1 MKSFKNFYK
10 KISLFKDVKKK
21 KALTILF
28 SSLLIITFFFSSCVA
43 QTGGN
48 NENSDI
54 SSIYIS
60 EGLTQQTYAVGGKL
74 NLSGLK
80 VTVRYKD
87 GSEKQVTDYSVFPA
101 EGSILS
107 QAGENIITVS
117 YKGFTAT
124 FSVQVNSSEK
134 PLSISVKKM
143 PDKVEYTEG
152 EFFSTTGLEIEG
164 LYADGSKKVLSGWYT
179 SPSNGST
186 IRGSGTKTVTV
197 TYYVWSRQG
206 GGNYT
211 GRLTSENINADTFLD
226 LDSALESLPSS
237 RADSDSVTTSFTIRV
252 KERPLVKS
260 DSFFWGT
267 WVRMDTG
274 KDYEILETQVNTED
288 SSYAISSSDSSS
300 NSLSFT
306 ADTLGT
312 FEKESDSVI
321 KNGAIRYFRKGGA
334 NLTYSLRLVGF
345 TESSSQGASGD
356 FVSDLSGYDSK
367 EGEASRAISVI
378 SKAGIKASGRSKKFA
393 TFESEALSDAAGL
406 ITLKAPTIND
416 VQTVQITGN
425 EGELIIVPD
434 LVVSNNGDNM
444 GTVALVDKDQYNL
457 KITGNVTNKDEGYL
471 YGNNARTYSMV
482 LTIKNISDVIAG
494 TSFCTIKSSDSRLN
508 ISSAVF
514 SDTGKAVNLENFTIS
529 SLVNGACKTINLKLS
544 FGQMS
549 EAFVDTG
556 IEINIQNAK
565 TLQEWSD
572 FVPLRFYKGLVPV
585 TVAAKNPEYNENA
598 SLNGFIIYPDGNNQ
612 YFSVKDNQSAVLLV
626 PSFGKEQKYKMV
638 FSGASVSQNLSES
651 TEMYYSVAPG
661 SCEEKEFSLNAD
673 RETTLSYFNFG
684 THSDRRKNNTEE
696 NSYPADGAFV
706 AYIEADPETGIDYY
720 TLTADSDLYFAPG
733 KTDFAK
739 VSFESAYGELP
750 SAFYLAKG
758 DSIPEEK
765 LPLLENQGMTFLG
778 WYAGS
783 SKVIGGDY
791 PVYENV
797 KLTAKWSPTEYEIQ
811 YNLNGGSSG
820 AVDQA
825 FNSSENPVSYTIESP
840 EITLEDASRT
850 GYSFSG
856 WYEAS
861 DFSGEPLTKIAGG
874 KTGDLILYA
883 KWTPLSYQIEYV
895 LNGGSDGS
903 SDQAF
908 NSSEN
913 PENYTIESSFALKN
927 ASRQGYAFSGWFENG
942 DFSGSKTTSIEKG
955 RTGKI
960 TLYARWLKEC
970 TVTYVTDHGSLPA
983 AFSSGI
989 VKGQGDTFTE
999 EELPLLSDV
1008 DYIFK
1013 GWATGLNGAEGTT
1026 YSVKAGE
1033 YIIQG
1038 DTVLTAVWKEY
1049 PNDGFVFVEGETVVG
1064 SDDYNRNYTGVFP
1077 AGRTVTLSDFY
1088 MSDHEVTQ
1096 GEYTRL
1102 CSGHLFNTYDDY
1114 PEYDVSWYDALVYC
1128 NLKSMEEDLT
1138 PCYTISGSKDP
1149 KNWPGIKESN
1159 GKYSCSYTTS
1169 NDSTWDNVTCDFTA
1183 NGYRLPTEAEW
1194 EYAARGGKK
1203 TYGTDAF
1210 ANYFAGAGTT
1220 NYTSNAISNS
1230 DLDPVGWYYSNSQHM
1245 SHKVATKNKNA
1256 LELYDMSGNL
1266 REWCFD
1272 WYGNISTSETV
1283 KDPFC
1288 ASPLVG
1294 NPLRIIRGGSWND
1307 YSYGCS
1313 VSYRSL
1319 FNSFAG
1325 YQLIGFRLVRT
1336 APKPAN

>member
-1 MKSFKNFYK
+1 
-10 KISLFKDVKKK
+10 
-21 KALTILF
+21 
-28 SSLLIITFFFSSCVA
+28 
-43 QTGGN
+43 
-48 NENSDI
+48 
-54 SSIYIS
+54 
-60 EGLTQQTYAVGGKL
+60 
-74 NLSGLK
+74 
-80 VTVRYKD
+80 
-87 GSEKQVTDYSVFPA
+87 
-101 EGSILS
+101 
-107 QAGENIITVS
+107 
-117 YKGFTAT
+117 
-124 FSVQVNSSEK
+124 
-134 PLSISVKKM
+134 
-143 PDKVEYTEG
+143 
-152 EFFSTTGLEIEG
+152 TTGLEIEG

-197 TYYVWSRQG
+197 TYGAGAGKG
-206 GGNYT
+206 GGNST
-211 GRLTSENINADTFLD
+211 CWDTFLD

-237 RADSDSVTTSFTIRV
+237 RADSDSFTTSFTIRV

-288 SSYAISSSDSSS
+288 SSYAISSSDSSL
-300 NSLSFT
+300 NHLSFT

-312 FEKESDSVI
+312 FVKESDSVI

-356 FVSDLSGYDSK
+356 FVSSLSGYDSK
-367 EGEASRAISVI
+367 EGESSRAISVI

-393 TFESEALSDAAGL
+393 TFESEAQSDAAGL

-514 SDTGKAVNLENFTIS
+514 ADTVKDVNLENFTIS

-585 TVAAKNPEYNENA
+585 TVAAKSTEYNENA

-661 SCEEKEFSLNAD
+661 SCEEKEFSLNVD
-673 RETTLSYFNFG
+673 RETSSSYFKFG
-684 THSDRRKNNTEE
+684 THSDGRINNTEE
-696 NSYPADGAFV
+696 KSYPADGAFV
-706 AYIEADPETGIDYY
+706 AYIEAGQERGIDYY
-720 TLTADSDLYFAPG
+720 TLTADSDLFFAPG

-739 VSFESAYGELP
+739 VSFDSAYGELP

-783 SKVIGGDY
+783 SKVSGGDY

-797 KLTAKWSPTEYEIQ
+797 KLTAKWSFTEYKIQ

-820 AVDQA
+820 AVDHDS
-825 FNSSENPVSYTIESP
+825 NSSQNPVSYTIEDP

-856 WYEAS
+856 WYESS
-861 DFSGEPLTKIAGG
+861 DFSGNAVEKIIPKTVAE
-874 KTGDLILYA
+874 KTGNLILYA
-883 KWTPLSYQIEYV
+883 KWTPLSYDIEYV
-895 LNGGSDGS
+895 LNGGAEGS

-908 NSSEN
+908 NSSVN
-913 PENYTIESSFALKN
+913 PDSYTIESSFTLQN
-927 ASRQGYAFSGWFENG
+927 PSRTGYAFAGWFENG

-960 TLYARWLKEC
+960 TLYACWRKEC

-999 EELPLLSDV
+999 AELPLLTDSSYV
-1008 DYIFK
+1008 FK
-1013 GWATGLNGAEGTT
+1013 GWATGLNGEAGTT
-1026 YSVKAGE
+1026 YSVKSGE
-1033 YIIQG
+1033 YEIPG
-1038 DTVLTAVWKEY
+1038 NTVLTAVWKKILIVQYNSTQGRPAPSSLFVEEGYCLTQDDLPLLKSGGYKIEGWYTSMLFEESNKVRAGYQVNGDLDLVLY
-1049 PNDGFVFVEGETVVG
+1049 PNWKEHPLDGFVFVEGETVVG
-1064 SDDYNRNYTGVFP
+1064 SDDYHYYDTDFNQYYTGAFP
-1077 AGRTVTLSDFY
+1077 SGRIVTISDFY
-1088 MSDHEVTQ
+1088 MCDHEVTQ
-1096 GEYTRL
+1096 GEYESFCCYTKDTP
-1102 CSGHLFNTYDDY
+1102 SSTYGTTDTPSSAYGKGSNY
-1114 PEYDVSWYDALVYC
+1114 PVYFVSWYDALVYC

-1149 KNWPGIKESN
+1149 KEWPGILEKN
-1159 GKYSCSYTTS
+1159 GKYACCYDNNNIYSITNNGYNPSFWC
-1169 NDSTWDNVTCDFTA
+1169 NVTCDFTA
-1183 NGYRLPTEAEW
+1183 DGYRLPTEAEW

-1203 TYGTDAF
+1203 TYGTEAF
-1210 ANYFAGAGTT
+1210 AYYFAGAS
-1220 NYTSNAISNS
+1220 TSDKTAKENS
-1230 DLDPVGWYYSNSQHM
+1230 DLDSVGWYRFNIGNGGITGKECNYGDKGYGCQEI
-1245 SHKVATKNKNA
+1245 KKKLPNA
-1256 LELYDMSGNL
+1256 LGLYDMSGNVG
-1266 REWCFD
+1266 EWCFD
-1272 WYGNISTSETV
+1272 LNKDISCSETV
-1283 KDPFC
+1283 TDPSGP
-1288 ASPLVG
+1288 ASQNDLQSRV
-1294 NPLRIIRGGSWND
+1294 IRGGDW
-1307 YSYGCS
+1307 YSSANYCS
-1313 VSYRSL
+1313 SASRGGREMFHRS
-1319 FNSFAG
+1319 F
-1325 YQLIGFRLVRT
+1325 QGFRLVRT
-1336 APKPAN
+1336 APKTNN